1 MARSATYCSKV
12 EASKMHVLAQDL
24 LYFEAESHGQLC
36 QFTPHQGAKILRLIN
51 AWCEIPENRN
61 MQEQSLGS
69 IPATPKK
76 KMLQRYQ
83 E

>member
-24 LYFEAESHGQLC
+24 LYFEAESHGQ
-36 QFTPHQGAKILRLIN
+36 HQGAKILRLIN